1 MRLGESEVADLEVL
15 AIAAYLH
22 DAGRSAEDE
31 SKGTICHAAKGAE
44 IARALLATYPLSEEK
59 KKNVVHCIAAHRFR
73 GHHRPETMEARIL
86 FDADKLDSIGAVGIG
101 RAFLFA
107 GEVGAKLHNPAV
119 DLRATL
125 PYTEE
130 DTAYREFRLKLSRI
144 KDRMLTAEGKRIAED
159 RHAIM
164 EGFFER
170 FRQEYEGEK

>member
-1 MRLGESEVADLEVL
+1 
-15 AIAAYLH
+15 
-22 DAGRSAEDE
+22 
-31 SKGTICHAAKGAE
+31 
-44 IARALLATYPLSEEK
+44 
-59 KKNVVHCIAAHRFR
+59 
-73 GHHRPETMEARIL
+73 MEARIL
-86 FDADKLDSIGAVGIG
+86 YDADKLDSIGAVGIG

-107 GEVGAKLHNPAV
+107 GEVGAKLHNPEV
-119 DLRATL
+119 ELRATL

-159 RHAIM
+159 RHAFM